1 MKEDFTIGSTD
12 IQSEG
17 LFWGVDVASDKLDLA
32 CHGMA
37 KVRSFENSAEGIE
50 QLLVEVRRQPAA
62 LIVVEA
68 TGGYEIPL
76 IAALAEAQLPV
87 VRINPRQLRSFAT
100 AVGELAKTDT
110 IDARMIARF
119 AHDVRPCVRPL
130 PTKEQRFFADLA
142 ARRRQ
147 LVSLRTAE
155 LNRRNKTSNH
165 QLQASIDAVLAVL
178 EEQIA
183 VLDNQLADLIATDEH
198 WQQRDKIL
206 QSVPGVATVTSHV
219 LLADLPEL
227 GQLEH
232 KPLAKLVGLAPLNR
246 DSGKLRGRRTIVAGR
261 STVRTALYMAAL
273 SASRFNPQIRRFYQ
287 KLRQAGKPF
296 KVAIAACM
304 KKLLTILNAMIRD
317 NTTWRKSAIDT

>member
-1 MKEDFTIGSTD
+1 MKEDFNIASTVNQLD
-12 IQSEG
+12 G

-32 CHGMA
+32 SHGA
-37 KVRSFENSAEGIE
+37 AAVRSFKNSAEGIE
-50 QLLVEVRRQPAA
+50 ELLIEVRLQPAA

-76 IAALAEAQLPV
+76 LAAFAEAGLPV
-87 VRINPRQLRSFAT
+87 VRINPRQLRCFAA

-110 IDARMIARF
+110 IDARLIARF
-119 AHDVRPCVRPL
+119 ARDVRPELRPL
-130 PTKEQRFFADLA
+130 PTEAQRSFADLA

-147 LVSLRTAE
+147 LISLRTAE
-155 LNRRNKTSNH
+155 LNRRGKTCRPKVV
-165 QLQASIDAVLAVL
+165 ASIDALLAVL
-178 EEQIA
+178 DEQIA
-183 VLDNQLADLIATDEH
+183 VLDEQLADLVATDEH

-206 QSVPGVATVTSHV
+206 QSVPGVGPVTTHV

-246 DSGKLRGRRTIVAGR
+246 DSGKMRGRRMILAGR
-261 STVRTALYMAAL
+261 RTVRTALYMAAL
-273 SASRFNPQIRRFYQ
+273 SASRFNPAIRRFYE
-287 KLRQAGKPF
+287 KLRQSGKPF

-304 KKLLTILNAMIRD
+304 RKLLTILNAMVRD
-317 NTTWRKSAIDT
+317 NTPWQKSVTNT

>member
-1 MKEDFTIGSTD
+1 M
-12 IQSEG
+12 
-17 LFWGVDVASDKLDLA
+17 
-32 CHGMA
+32 
-37 KVRSFENSAEGIE
+37 EGIE
-50 QLLVEVRRQPAA
+50 QLLAQMRRRPAA

-68 TGGYEIPL
+68 TGGYEVPL
-76 IAALAEAQLPV
+76 LAALAEAGLPV

-119 AHDVRPCVRPL
+119 AHDVRPDVRPL
-130 PTKEQRFFADLA
+130 PTKEQRLFADLA

-147 LVSLRTAE
+147 LVALRTAE
-155 LNRRNKTSNH
+155 LNRRKKTSNQ
-165 QLQASIDAVLAVL
+165 QLLSSIDAVLAVL
-178 EEQIA
+178 QEQIA
-183 VLDNQLADLIATDEH
+183 ILDRQLAILVATDEH

-206 QSVPGVATVTSHV
+206 QSVPGVAAVTSHV

-227 GQLEH
+227 GQLDH

-246 DSGKLRGRRTIVAGR
+246 DSGKLRGRRMILAGR
-261 STVRTALYMAAL
+261 RTVRTALYMAAL

-304 KKLLTILNAMIRD
+304 RKLLTVLNAMIRD
-317 NTTWRKSAIDT
+317 NTTWRKPAMYT